1 MQDEYVSAFYDVVQ
15 ETRQHTGI
23 ELPEPIEHY
32 VVVLLASHMD
42 KTNFLPNESFAQ
54 TFLQIKRSSDAKT
67 LGDTCLFVTG
77 IFPDYGIDID
87 YYSNIGK
94 TSYDAVSYN
103 LNTELFSTL
112 SQHFDYVREFINYI
126 PNKRDKYFV

>member
-23 ELPEPIEHY
+23 ELPETIEHY
-32 VVVLLASHMD
+32 VVVLLASHID
-42 KTNFLPNESFAQ
+42 KSNFLPSHSFAKS
-54 TFLQIKRSSDAKT
+54 FLQLKQASDAKT

-87 YYSNIGK
+87 YYSDIGK
-94 TSYDAVSYN
+94 TSYSTVAN
-103 LNTELFSTL
+103 TLNGELFSTL
-112 SQHFDYVREFINYI
+112 SVHFDIVRDFINCI
-126 PNKRDKYFV
+126 PNKRDKYLV

>member
-23 ELPEPIEHY
+23 ELPESIEHY
-32 VVVLLASHMD
+32 VVILLASHMD
-42 KTNFLPNESFAQ
+42 KTDFLPNKSFAQ
-54 TFLQIKRSSDAKT
+54 TFLQMSCTSDAKT

-77 IFPDYGIDID
+77 IFPDYGIDIK
-87 YYSNIGK
+87 YYSDIGK
-94 TSYDAVSYN
+94 TSYDAVSHN
-103 LNTELFSTL
+103 LNPELFSTL

>member
-23 ELPEPIEHY
+23 ELPESIEHY
-32 VVVLLASHMD
+32 VVILLASHMD
-42 KTNFLPNESFAQ
+42 KIDFLPNHSFAHS
-54 TFLQIKRSSDAKT
+54 FLQMKRTSDAKT

-77 IFPDYGIDID
+77 IFPDYGIDIK
-87 YYSNIGK
+87 YYSDIGK
-94 TSYDAVSYN
+94 TSYDAVSHN
-103 LNTELFSTL
+103 LNPELFSTL

>member
-23 ELPEPIEHY
+23 ELPESIEHY
-32 VVVLLASHMD
+32 VVILLASHVNKID
-42 KTNFLPNESFAQ
+42 FLPNHSFAHS
-54 TFLQIKRSSDAKT
+54 FLQMKRTSDAKT

-77 IFPDYGIDID
+77 IFPDYGINID

-94 TSYDAVSYN
+94 TSYNAVSHN